1 MTVCWDIPIKSLIAL
16 LKIILFVTTTVTA
29 LEKSL
34 DYYTSQKE
42 TKSIMEFT
50 ITFDDER
57 EIIKSHCPQIDSD
70 EKFNVFTEE
79 RDIQRKIEDWRDI
92 LHRL

>member
-1 MTVCWDIPIKSLIAL
+1 MTICWDIPIKSLIAL
-16 LKIILFVTTTVTA
+16 LEIILFVPTTVTA
-29 LEKSL
+29 LEKSP

-50 ITFDDER
+50 IRFDDER
-57 EIIKSHCPQIDSD
+57 KIIKSHCPQIDSD
-70 EKFNVFTEE
+70 EKLYEFIEE
-79 RDIQRKIEDWRDI
+79 RDIQRKIADWRDI

>member
-1 MTVCWDIPIKSLIAL
+1 
-16 LKIILFVTTTVTA
+16 VTTTVTA
-29 LEKSL
+29 LEKSP

>member
-1 MTVCWDIPIKSLIAL
+1 MKRLITLLAFVLFATAAVTGLGKSP
-16 LKIILFVTTTVTA
+16 
-29 LEKSL
+29 

-50 ITFDDER
+50 IRFDDER
-57 EIIKSHCPQIDSD
+57 KIIKSHCPQIDSN
-70 EKFNVFTEE
+70 EKLYEFIEE
-79 RDIQRKIEDWRDI
+79 RDIQRKILDWRDI

>member
-1 MTVCWDIPIKSLIAL
+1 MKRLITL
-16 LKIILFVTTTVTA
+16 LAFVLFATAAVTG
-29 LEKSL
+29 LEKSP

-50 ITFDDER
+50 IRFDDER
-57 EIIKSHCPQIDSD
+57 EIIKSHCPQIDSN
-70 EKFNVFTEE
+70 EKLYEFIEE
-79 RDIQRKIEDWRDI
+79 RDIQRKILDWRDI

>member
-1 MTVCWDIPIKSLIAL
+1 MIAL

>member
-1 MTVCWDIPIKSLIAL
+1 M
-16 LKIILFVTTTVTA
+16 TTTVTA
-29 LEKSL
+29 LEKSP

>member
-1 MTVCWDIPIKSLIAL
+1 M
-16 LKIILFVTTTVTA
+16 FVPTTVTA
-29 LEKSL
+29 LEKSP

-42 TKSIMEFT
+42 TISIMEFT
-50 ITFDDER
+50 IRFDDER
-57 EIIKSHCPQIDSD
+57 EAVKSHCPQIDSD
-70 EKFNVFTEE
+70 EKLYELIEE

>member
-1 MTVCWDIPIKSLIAL
+1 M
-16 LKIILFVTTTVTA
+16 TTTVTA

>member
-1 MTVCWDIPIKSLIAL
+1 M
-16 LKIILFVTTTVTA
+16 FVPTTVTA
-29 LEKSL
+29 LEKSP

-50 ITFDDER
+50 IRFDDER
-57 EIIKSHCPQIDSD
+57 KIIKSHCPQIDSD

-79 RDIQRKIEDWRDI
+79 RDIQRKIADWRDI

>member
-1 MTVCWDIPIKSLIAL
+1 M
-16 LKIILFVTTTVTA
+16 FVTTTVTA
-29 LEKSL
+29 LEKSP

-50 ITFDDER
+50 IRFDDER

-70 EKFNVFTEE
+70 EKLYEFIEE
-79 RDIQRKIEDWRDI
+79 RDIQRKIEEWRDI